1 MVVAFCTGTNQIIL
15 AQKRNSHFTSGKPV
29 WTETLDIWKKRNNNT
44 NQQLKSL
51 GISAQWPV
59 KITQFVSPGAQA
71 SNQKIV
77 YPILLA
83 SGNHYQNSKVA
94 TPNSIDLTMSAS
106 VPMARGISDANINA
120 RQHFISEDYTPFNET
135 NVINRSALSTL
146 FYEQGT
152 PNNVMPGFSAP
163 LTSKCTLEIDI
174 APNKSTHVYFAT
186 GTTSGDVAHKLS
198 QTVSKNTSMAYYNF
212 SLGRWEIISKPEYHI
227 FLKPG
232 GVLGSSGDKV
242 KADVIDFAQYFCCMT

>member
-1 MVVAFCTGTNQIIL
+1 TSSVNGVTNIQQIEFTEHGDSMFESAASSEGYGATSNTINLSDHVGKNPWTINYASPTDGYPLGHTSGETFFPKPEQMAKLFADKVNEIHANGDFHIRAEVRAEPIGSAKEEDFRVVVLKYDVPDEGNYVAGESGEYGTNQIIL

-94 TPNSIDLTMSAS
+94 TPNSIDL
-106 VPMARGISDANINA
+106 
-120 RQHFISEDYTPFNET
+120 
-135 NVINRSALSTL
+135 
-146 FYEQGT
+146 
-152 PNNVMPGFSAP
+152 
-163 LTSKCTLEIDI
+163 
-174 APNKSTHVYFAT
+174 
-186 GTTSGDVAHKLS
+186 
-198 QTVSKNTSMAYYNF
+198 
-212 SLGRWEIISKPEYHI
+212 
-227 FLKPG
+227 
-232 GVLGSSGDKV
+232 
-242 KADVIDFAQYFCCMT
+242 